1 MVSGE
6 LTMPDDVK
14 IAAPSPPPSPVK
26 KGRGRPRSVTTES
39 PQQRIERLEAELHH
53 AHEARKIAEQ
63 HRAALV
69 GAVVLTHARTDED
82 FRRELAVVLR
92 MALTLRA
99 EFKSKADRA
108 TLSELAVEL
117 ESTPSTSPS
126 S

>member
-1 MVSGE
+1 
-6 LTMPDDVK
+6 MPDDVK

-26 KGRGRPRSVTTES
+26 RGRGRPRSVTTES
-39 PQQRIERLEAELHH
+39 PQQRIERLQAELHQ

-92 MALTLRA
+92 MAFTLRA
-99 EFKSKADRA
+99 EFKNKADRA
-108 TLSELAVEL
+108 TLSELAAEL
-117 ESTPSTSPS
+117 ESTPSASPS
-126 S
+126 P